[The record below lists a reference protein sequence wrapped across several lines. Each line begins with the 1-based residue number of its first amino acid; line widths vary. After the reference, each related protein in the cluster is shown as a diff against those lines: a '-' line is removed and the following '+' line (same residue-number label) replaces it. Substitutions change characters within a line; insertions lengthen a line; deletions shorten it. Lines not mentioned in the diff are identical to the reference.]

1 VSGSDLKQL
10 RRRMGLT
17 QGQLGELIG
26 VHLVSIS
33 RWETGTVP
41 IPKTIALLMRLL
53 VKDARRQSR
62 KGRRG

>member
-33 RWETGTVP
+33 RWETGAVP
-41 IPKTIALLMRLL
+41 IPKAIALLMRLL
-53 VKDARRQSR
+53 VKDAKGRTR
-62 KGRRG
+62 KGKR